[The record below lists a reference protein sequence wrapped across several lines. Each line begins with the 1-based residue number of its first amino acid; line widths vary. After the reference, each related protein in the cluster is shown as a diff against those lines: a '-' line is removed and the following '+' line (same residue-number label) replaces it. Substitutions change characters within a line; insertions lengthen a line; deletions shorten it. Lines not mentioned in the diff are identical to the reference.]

1 MTDTNPTTLIMPP
14 TGCSIRKE
22 RDLYQAAEQLSW
34 YAKLEKQADLVYLI
48 YLVYLVSW
56 FVWLIL
62 FFEPNQLPG
71 D

>member
-1 MTDTNPTTLIMPP
+1 MTDMNHTALITSA
-14 TGCSIRKE
+14 TGCSLRKE

-34 YAKLEKQADLVYLI
+34 HAKLAKRADLVYLI
-48 YLVYLVSW
+48 YLVYLVTWCVW
-56 FVWLIL
+56 FIV